1 MLLGTL
7 GARFVGN
14 LLSQKGMLRAGY
26 GKGMVRAVM
35 EIKWIFN
42 SVSSFHKPWN
52 TKILWK

>member
-1 MLLGTL
+1 MVLYL

-35 EIKWIFN
+35 EIKWIFD

-52 TKILWK
+52 TKIWK